1 MKISPLPAALAFLAM
16 LLSGTAPAFAHTS
29 LRTSDPLRDT
39 RVEALRKVT
48 LEFTESV
55 RFPVVIVTGP
65 GGLRYEDGK
74 PQVRGPRVLQDVG
87 PQLPGGAYTI
97 AYRVVSR
104 DGHPIEGEIP
114 FRLVPPPSPGETPAA
129 PVAAAPSASA
139 EAGVEASVEASPE
152 AQVAESP
159 SVPGW
164 VWVVV
169 FGLAGIGIGM
179 AFSMRKKP

>member
-1 MKISPLPAALAFLAM
+1 MKILPVSAASAFLAV
-16 LLSGTAPAFAHTS
+16 LLLGTGPAYAHTS
-29 LRTSDPLRDT
+29 LLTSDPLRGAQ
-39 RVEALRKVT
+39 VEALRKVT

-74 PQVRGPRVLQDVG
+74 PQVRGPKVLQDVG

-104 DGHPIEGEIP
+104 DGHPVEGEIP
-114 FRLVPPPSPGETPAA
+114 FRLTPPATPGGPSAA
-129 PVAAAPSASA
+129 PVAAAPSAEA
-139 EAGVEASVEASPE
+139 EPSPE
-152 AQVAESP
+152 AQAAESP
-159 SVPGW
+159 AVPAW
-164 VWVVV
+164 VWIVV

>member
-1 MKISPLPAALAFLAM
+1 MKISSLPAALAFLAM
-16 LLSGTAPAFAHTS
+16 LLSGTAPAYAHTS
-29 LRTSDPLRDT
+29 LRTSDPLRGT
-39 RVEALRKVT
+39 KVEALRKVT

-55 RFPVVIVTGP
+55 RFPVVIITGP
-65 GGLRYEDGK
+65 DGLRYEDGK
-74 PQVRGPRVLQDVG
+74 PRVDGPRVLQKVG
-87 PQLPGGAYTI
+87 RQLPGGAYTI

-114 FRLVPPPSPGETPAA
+114 FELTPPPSPGETPAA
-129 PVAAAPSASA
+129 PVAVAPSS
-139 EAGVEASVEASPE
+139 SPA
-152 AQVAESP
+152 AQTAESP